1 LPLDVFLFFL
11 CFLLFVGYE
20 VWFVVLHGVL
30 APRSRIGD
38 GALLPRFSFML
49 EMRMVQN
56 GWRGILVVKEDKF
69 QKTQEAKHAFE
80 SDSLWDFVF
89 LNLLCEFWEEC
100 LSSIMCKFCPLTS

>member
-1 LPLDVFLFFL
+1 MPLDIFLFFL

-20 VWFVVLHGVL
+20 VWFVVLH
-30 APRSRIGD
+30 GD

-56 GWRGILVVKEDKF
+56 GWRGILVVTEDKF
-69 QKTQEAKHAFE
+69 QKTQKAKHAFD
-80 SDSLWDFVF
+80 SDSLWIFVF

-100 LSSIMCKFCPLTS
+100 LSSIMCQFCSLAS